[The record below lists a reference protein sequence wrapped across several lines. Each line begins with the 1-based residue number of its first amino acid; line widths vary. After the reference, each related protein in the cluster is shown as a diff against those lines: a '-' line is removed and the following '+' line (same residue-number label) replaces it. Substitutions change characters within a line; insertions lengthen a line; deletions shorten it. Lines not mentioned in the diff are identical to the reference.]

1 MEKGK
6 GQVTCSQQ
14 ANRQP
19 RIEHR
24 HLSLDQV
31 ALPGRNE
38 FLSEM
43 CFISGSTDIFEVI

>member
-6 GQVTCSQQ
+6 GQETCSHQ

-19 RIEHR
+19 QTEHR

-38 FLSEM
+38 FLTEM